1 MYAGYLLTTRNIRWL
16 FYECNDSHSG
26 NDARATSNDATGK
39 NILTVDGRMW
49 HENLVSMLRQSLII
63 LYICFV
69 TIPITGFDYKTMNLL
84 VALDK
89 QSPDIAAG
97 VHEGKDADDV
107 GAGDQACL
115 RIIC

>member
-1 MYAGYLLTTRNIRWL
+1 MKRLAL
-16 FYECNDSHSG
+16 
-26 NDARATSNDATGK
+26 
-39 NILTVDGRMW
+39 
-49 HENLVSMLRQSLII
+49 MLYQWVIM

-69 TIPITGFDYKTMNLL
+69 IFPITGFDYKTMNLL

-97 VHEGKDADDV
+97 VHEGKDEDNV

-115 RIIC
+115 RFICLVIEFSCTFIVLLSYVITNRNDPCRGT

>member
-1 MYAGYLLTTRNIRWL
+1 
-16 FYECNDSHSG
+16 
-26 NDARATSNDATGK
+26 
-39 NILTVDGRMW
+39 MW
-49 HENLVSMLRQSLII
+49 HENLVSLLRQSLII

-107 GAGDQACL
+107 GAGDQACPKFICL
-115 RIIC
+115 LINHSYTFIVIISSVITNGNDSCCEI

>member
-1 MYAGYLLTTRNIRWL
+1 
-16 FYECNDSHSG
+16 
-26 NDARATSNDATGK
+26 
-39 NILTVDGRMW
+39 
-49 HENLVSMLRQSLII
+49 
-63 LYICFV
+63 
-69 TIPITGFDYKTMNLL
+69 MNLL

-115 RIIC
+115 KFTFYFKTFLSRLLLLSPVTTNKNEPSRVT

>member
-1 MYAGYLLTTRNIRWL
+1 MAWKSCIYVTSITNNIVQ
-16 FYECNDSHSG
+16 FG
-26 NDARATSNDATGK
+26 
-39 NILTVDGRMW
+39 
-49 HENLVSMLRQSLII
+49 
-63 LYICFV
+63 FV

-115 RIIC
+115 RFIC

>member
-1 MYAGYLLTTRNIRWL
+1 MYAWYLLTTGIITYF
-16 FYECNDSHSG
+16 FYECNDLHSG
-26 NDARATSNDATGK
+26 IDARATSDDATRK
-39 NILTVDGRMW
+39 NVLTVDVRMW

-115 RIIC
+115 RFIC